1 MCRHA
6 LYRLGDGAHNC
17 RGAVSDPF
25 CDRCRKTKRRSEKNR
40 IKEKQKRKTANLAVF
55 FAGMIG
61 ARGEVRATHKK
72 RKNGKYS
79 SETVKE
85 GEGKAK

>member
-1 MCRHA
+1 MPQDEEKER
-6 LYRLGDGAHNC
+6 
-17 RGAVSDPF
+17 
-25 CDRCRKTKRRSEKNR
+25 KNR

-79 SETVKE
+79 SETVQE
-85 GEGKAK
+85 GKGKAK